1 MIAKQTGDDQYLTI
15 FCHYNGYPDDNG
27 AILLKHYNTPKK
39 VDALLALGDLET
51 LHEKTEPSPQ
61 MPHAAGTPQPGVT
74 VPMGRDMGLGDTAP
88 VMMTFDELTGSPYAG
103 IEYTYV
109 FDKAGKWLYF
119 PVGEAYEWRDLKEDL
134 ENDTIHFAVPDE
146 ELMKELGLTGE
157 AWDDDLEEEEITQ
170 EMFGGI

>member
-1 MIAKQTGDDQYLTI
+1 
-15 FCHYNGYPDDNG
+15 
-27 AILLKHYNTPKK
+27 
-39 VDALLALGDLET
+39 
-51 LHEKTEPSPQ
+51 

-74 VPMGRDMGLGDTAP
+74 FAMGRDMGLGDTAP

>member
-1 MIAKQTGDDQYLTI
+1 MQGS
-15 FCHYNGYPDDNG
+15 
-27 AILLKHYNTPKK
+27 NTPMC
-39 VDALLALGDLET
+39 LIRPEN
-51 LHEKTEPSPQ
+51 
-61 MPHAAGTPQPGVT
+61 
-74 VPMGRDMGLGDTAP
+74 
-88 VMMTFDELTGSPYAG
+88 GSS
-103 IEYTYV
+103 
-109 FDKAGKWLYF
+109 F